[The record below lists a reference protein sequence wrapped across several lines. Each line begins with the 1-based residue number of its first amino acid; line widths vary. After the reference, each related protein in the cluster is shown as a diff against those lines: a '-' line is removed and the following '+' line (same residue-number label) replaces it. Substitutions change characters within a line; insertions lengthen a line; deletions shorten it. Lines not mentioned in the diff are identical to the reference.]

1 MKVNLRIPTSLNE
14 ITLGQYQEFA
24 KLDGTLENTHDTAI
38 QLKIV
43 EIFCKVP
50 EIVVRNMKATD
61 IAEVCEIINTM
72 FNTNHQLINKFSLG
86 GVDYGFI
93 PELDDMTFGEYM
105 DLDTF
110 ISDNDNL
117 HRAVNVLFRPIEH
130 KRGARYTIKEY
141 NPDTSENA
149 KDFPLDVVLGA
160 IVFFLQ
166 FRQGLIDGYAELFGR
181 EEREGFSTASNFT
194 AKWGWFNALYGIAQ
208 GDITRF
214 KNITELN
221 VHQCLTYLEF
231 TKEKNQIEAAQ
242 IKNKFK

>member
-24 KLDGTLENTHDTAI
+24 KLDGTLEDTHDTAI

-110 ISDNDNL
+110 IGDNDNL

-130 KRGARYTIKEY
+130 KRGTRYTIKDY
-141 NPDTSENA
+141 DADTSENA

-160 IVFFLQ
+160 IVFFYSLGNDLSMVMLNSLDTKNEKALAQHLISQPNGDGSMHSMESLKAILQ
-166 FRQGLIDGYAELFGR
+166 DLKI
-181 EEREGFSTASNFT
+181 S
-194 AKWGWFNALYGIAQ
+194 
-208 GDITRF
+208 
-214 KNITELN
+214 LN
-221 VHQCLTYLEF
+221 
-231 TKEKNQIEAAQ
+231 
-242 IKNKFK
+242 

>member
-1 MKVNLRIPTSLNE
+1 MKVNLRIPTTLNE
-14 ITLGQYQEFA
+14 ITLAQYQEFA
-24 KLDGTLENTHDTAI
+24 KLDGKLEQTKDTAI

-72 FNTNHQLINKFSLG
+72 FNTDHQLINRFRLK

-93 PELDDMTFGEYM
+93 PDLDDMSFGEYM

-130 KRGARYTIKEY
+130 KRGNRYTIKDY
-141 NPDTSENA
+141 DPDTSDIA
-149 KDFPLDVVLGA
+149 KEFPLDVVLGA
-160 IVFFLQ
+160 IVFFYSLGKDLSMVMLNSLDKKNERALAQHLISQPSGDGSIRSMQSLTEILQ
-166 FRQGLIDGYAELFGR
+166 DLKI
-181 EEREGFSTASNFT
+181 S
-194 AKWGWFNALYGIAQ
+194 
-208 GDITRF
+208 
-214 KNITELN
+214 LN
-221 VHQCLTYLEF
+221 
-231 TKEKNQIEAAQ
+231 
-242 IKNKFK
+242 

>member
-24 KLDGTLENTHDTAI
+24 KLDGTLEDTHDTAI

-110 ISDNDNL
+110 IGDNDNL

-130 KRGARYTIKEY
+130 KRGARYTIKDY
-141 NPDTSENA
+141 DADTSENA

-160 IVFFLQ
+160 IVFFYSLGKDLSMVMLNSLDSKNEKALAQHLISHPNGDGSTPSMASLKAILQ
-166 FRQGLIDGYAELFGR
+166 DLKI
-181 EEREGFSTASNFT
+181 S
-194 AKWGWFNALYGIAQ
+194 
-208 GDITRF
+208 
-214 KNITELN
+214 LN
-221 VHQCLTYLEF
+221 
-231 TKEKNQIEAAQ
+231 
-242 IKNKFK
+242 

>member
-1 MKVNLRIPTSLNE
+1 
-14 ITLGQYQEFA
+14 
-24 KLDGTLENTHDTAI
+24 
-38 QLKIV
+38 
-43 EIFCKVP
+43 VP

-110 ISDNDNL
+110 IGDNDNL

-130 KRGARYTIKEY
+130 KRGTRYTIKDY
-141 NPDTSENA
+141 DADISDNA

-160 IVFFLQ
+160 IVFFYSLGKDLSMVMLNSLDTKNEKALAQ
-166 FRQGLIDGYAELFGR
+166 HLISQPNGDGSMHSMESLKAILHDLKI
-181 EEREGFSTASNFT
+181 S
-194 AKWGWFNALYGIAQ
+194 
-208 GDITRF
+208 
-214 KNITELN
+214 LN
-221 VHQCLTYLEF
+221 
-231 TKEKNQIEAAQ
+231 
-242 IKNKFK
+242 

>member
-24 KLDGTLENTHDTAI
+24 KLDGTLEDTHDTAI

-110 ISDNDNL
+110 IGDNENL

-130 KRGARYTIKEY
+130 KRGARYTIKDY
-141 NPDTSENA
+141 DADISDNA

-160 IVFFLQ
+160 IVFFYSLGKDLSMVMLNSLDTKNEKALAQHLISQPNGDGSMHSMESLKAILQ
-166 FRQGLIDGYAELFGR
+166 DLKI
-181 EEREGFSTASNFT
+181 S
-194 AKWGWFNALYGIAQ
+194 
-208 GDITRF
+208 
-214 KNITELN
+214 LN
-221 VHQCLTYLEF
+221 
-231 TKEKNQIEAAQ
+231 
-242 IKNKFK
+242 